1 MKKSI
6 IYLLLLSSWFTA
18 HASHE
23 KNVSS
28 SMPATVEPIMY
39 NRLFT
44 LVDHGD
50 LSNVQA
56 YFAAFPCDVNHC
68 DEHGASLLMHA
79 VRNHRIEVMIYLVY
93 RKADIF
99 REDDQRMCPLT
110 QAEWEDDHQHE
121 RGAVSLLPLL
131 VHGWLLKTFPQFFK
145 SHNDHHGSI
154 RDLHNFCQ
162 SSFYLNLVK
171 QACL

>member
-1 MKKSI
+1 MKKFI
-6 IYLLLLSSWFTA
+6 IYFLFLGSCFTM

-23 KNVSS
+23 KVPSLC
-28 SMPATVEPIMY
+28 MPAAVEHTMY
-39 NRLFT
+39 SKLFT
-44 LVDHGD
+44 LIDQGE

-56 YFAAFPCDVNHC
+56 YFSAFPCDVNHC

-79 VRNHRIEVMIYLVY
+79 VRHHRVQVIIYLIY

-99 REDDQRMCPLT
+99 HKDDQGMSPLT
-110 QAEWEDDHQHE
+110 QAEWEDDHQSE
-121 RGAVSLLPLL
+121 RGAVPLLPLL
-131 VHGWLLKTFPQFFK
+131 VQGWLLKTFPQFFK
-145 SHNDHHGSI
+145 SHNDNHGSI

-171 QACL
+171 QARL

>member
-6 IYLLLLSSWFTA
+6 ICLLLGACFTIC
-18 HASHE
+18 ASHE
-23 KNVSS
+23 KVPSLC
-28 SMPATVEPIMY
+28 MPATIEPIMY

-56 YFAAFPCDVNHC
+56 YFSAFSCDVNHC

-79 VRNHRIEVMIYLVY
+79 VRNHRVQVMIYLVY

-99 REDDQRMCPLT
+99 REDNQGMSPLT

-171 QACL
+171 QARL